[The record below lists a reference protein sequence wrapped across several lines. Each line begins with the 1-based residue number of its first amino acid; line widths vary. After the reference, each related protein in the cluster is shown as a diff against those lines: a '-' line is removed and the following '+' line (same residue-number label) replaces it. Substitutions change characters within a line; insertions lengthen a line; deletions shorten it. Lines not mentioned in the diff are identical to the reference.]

1 MLRDSRF
8 RSAVLA
14 VTVVGGGL
22 VAASATA
29 APPTAGPK
37 QDMCNLFGCPD
48 ETDLE
53 CFSGRVKLGAG
64 PIEVEGEITCYEPRR
79 PS

>member
-1 MLRDSRF
+1 
-8 RSAVLA
+8 
-14 VTVVGGGL
+14 
-22 VAASATA
+22 
-29 APPTAGPK
+29 
-37 QDMCNLFGCPD
+37 MCNLFGCPD

-64 PIEVEGEITCYEPRR
+64 PVEVEGEITCYEPGR